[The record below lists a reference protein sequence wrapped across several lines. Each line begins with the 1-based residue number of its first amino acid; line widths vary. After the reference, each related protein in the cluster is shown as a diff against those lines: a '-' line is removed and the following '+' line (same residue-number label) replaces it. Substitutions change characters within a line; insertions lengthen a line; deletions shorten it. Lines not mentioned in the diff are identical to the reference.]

1 MITFADTLA
10 SITDDQAPLTIPV
23 GVTNEDTL
31 KVLDLAKAPHILYA
45 GATGSGKSVGLN
57 AGIATLMKRNDPTNL
72 RFTMVDPKRVELA
85 DYRASAFVDAVIT
98 DMDEAAEALEE
109 VLKLME
115 RRYREFETAG
125 VKNISSYNDRFPNK
139 PMAYHVLVVDELAD
153 LMDTH
158 SDTVFPILVRL
169 GQLARAAGIHMMLAT
184 QRPAA
189 DTTPK
194 KLVSNIPTRIG
205 FMTQSAVESRIILGS
220 KGAEDLKGNGDLLAQ
235 LPGTKGLVR
244 AQGPFI
250 SEDEIKE
257 IVAENERTIVE
268 VEAPEVPEAAKPAVT
283 SDAPSQAMPA
293 APSAPAAPADTDTA
307 EIVSQVIAQVTAQL
321 EASAQAKVDA
331 AEAERDE
338 AKRKRDELADEVMAM
353 QVKLKTTE
361 AATAKRVD
369 EVRSETRKSL
379 EAVRTADEK
388 RVNDRLSDAD
398 DAVRRATAKMRKAQ
412 GVAGRF
418 VPWTLIGGAIASLL
432 VAGLISVG
440 ASALAIAA
448 PFVVGT
454 IVALSLTNVA
464 TTEQERIDKETDNGE
479 HLRSGAAKSGRGT
492 AGRHA
497 SARRA
502 DSGGSR

>member
-1 MITFADTLA
+1 MITFTDTLA

-31 KVLDLAKAPHILYA
+31 KVLDLARAPHILYA

-257 IVAENERTIVE
+257 IVAENERTIVSI
-268 VEAPEVPEAAKPAVT
+268 PEPEMPEAAKSTVM

-293 APSAPAAPADTDTA
+293 MPAAPADVDTA
-307 EIVSQVIAQVTAQL
+307 EIVSQVIAQVTAQM

-361 AATAKRVD
+361 AAMAKRVD
-369 EVRSETRKSL
+369 EVRTETRKSL
-379 EAVRTADEK
+379 EAARAADEK

-398 DAVRRATAKMRKAQ
+398 DAVRRATTKMRKAQ
-412 GVAGRF
+412 RVAGRF

-432 VAGLISVG
+432 VAGLLSVG

-454 IVALSLTNVA
+454 VVALSLTNVA

-492 AGRHA
+492 AGHHT

>member
-1 MITFADTLA
+1 MITFSDTLA

-57 AGIATLMKRNDPTNL
+57 AGIATLMKRNDPSNL
-72 RFTMVDPKRVELA
+72 RFTMIDPKRVELA
-85 DYRASAFVDAVIT
+85 DYRRSAFVDAVIT

-257 IVAENERTIVE
+257 IVAEHERTIVE
-268 VEAPEVPEAAKPAVT
+268 IEAPEMPEAAKPAT
-283 SDAPSQAMPA
+283 PA
-293 APSAPAAPADTDTA
+293 TPATPAAPADVDTA
-307 EIVSQVIAQVTAQL
+307 EIVSQVIAQVTAQM

-361 AATAKRVD
+361 AAMAKRVD
-369 EVRSETRKSL
+369 EVRTEARKSL
-379 EAVRTADEK
+379 EAARAADEK

-479 HLRSGAAKSGRGT
+479 HLRSGASKPGRGT
-492 AGRHA
+492 ARGHT

>member
-1 MITFADTLA
+1 MITFSDTLA

-257 IVAENERTIVE
+257 IVAENERTIVSI
-268 VEAPEVPEAAKPAVT
+268 PEPEMPEAAKSTVI
-283 SDAPSQAMPA
+283 SDAPSRAMPA
-293 APSAPAAPADTDTA
+293 APAGVDTA
-307 EIVSQVIAQVTAQL
+307 EIVSQVIAQVTAQM

-361 AATAKRVD
+361 AAMAKRVD
-369 EVRSETRKSL
+369 EVRTEARKSL
-379 EAVRTADEK
+379 EAARAADEK

-432 VAGLISVG
+432 VAGLLSVG

-454 IVALSLTNVA
+454 VVALSLTNVA

-479 HLRSGAAKSGRGT
+479 HLRSGAAKSGRGN
-492 AGRHA
+492 AGHHT

>member
-1 MITFADTLA
+1 MITFSDTLA

-31 KVLDLAKAPHILYA
+31 KVLDLARAPHILYA

-257 IVAENERTIVE
+257 IVAENERTIVSI
-268 VEAPEVPEAAKPAVT
+268 PEPEMPEAAKSTVT

-293 APSAPAAPADTDTA
+293 VPADVDTA
-307 EIVSQVIAQVTAQL
+307 EIVSQVIAQVTAQM
-321 EASAQAKVDA
+321 EASAQAKVDE

-361 AATAKRVD
+361 AAMAKRVD

-379 EAVRTADEK
+379 EAARATDEA
-388 RVNDRLSDAD
+388 RVDARLADAD

-432 VAGLISVG
+432 VAGLLSVG

-479 HLRSGAAKSGRGT
+479 HLRSGAAKSGRGNARGHT
-492 AGRHA
+492 

>member
-1 MITFADTLA
+1 MITFSDTLA

-115 RRYREFETAG
+115 RRYREFEHAG
-125 VKNISSYNDRFPNK
+125 VKNISSYNESADQ

-158 SDTVFPILVRL
+158 ADTVFPILVRL

-257 IVAENERTIVE
+257 IVAENERTIVSI
-268 VEAPEVPEAAKPAVT
+268 PEPEMPEAAKPA
-283 SDAPSQAMPA
+283 MPA
-293 APSAPAAPADTDTA
+293 APAAPADTDTA
-307 EIVSQVIAQVTAQL
+307 EIVSQVIAQVTAQM

-361 AATAKRVD
+361 AAMAKRVD
-369 EVRSETRKSL
+369 EVRTETRKSL
-379 EAVRTADEK
+379 EAARAADEA
-388 RVNDRLSDAD
+388 RVDARLADAD
-398 DAVRRATAKMRKAQ
+398 NAVRRATTKMRKAQ

-432 VAGLISVG
+432 VAGLISVS

-448 PFVVGT
+448 PFAVGI

>member
-1 MITFADTLA
+1 MITFSDTLA

-257 IVAENERTIVE
+257 IVAENERTIVSI
-268 VEAPEVPEAAKPAVT
+268 PEPEMPEAAKSTVT
-283 SDAPSQAMPA
+283 SAKPA
-293 APSAPAAPADTDTA
+293 TPADTDTA
-307 EIVSQVIAQVTAQL
+307 EIVSQVIAQVTAQM

-361 AATAKRVD
+361 AAMAKRVD
-369 EVRSETRKSL
+369 EVRTETRKSL
-379 EAVRTADEK
+379 EAVRAADEK

-492 AGRHA
+492 AGHHT

>member
-1 MITFADTLA
+1 MITFSDTLA

-220 KGAEDLKGNGDLLAQ
+220 KGAEDLKCNGDLLAQ

-244 AQGPFI
+244 AQGPFV

-257 IVAENERTIVE
+257 IVAENERTIVSI
-268 VEAPEVPEAAKPAVT
+268 PEPEMPEAAKSTVT
-283 SDAPSQAMPA
+283 SDAPSQEM
-293 APSAPAAPADTDTA
+293 PAAPADVDTA

-338 AKRKRDELADEVMAM
+338 AKRKRDELADEVMSM

-379 EAVRTADEK
+379 EAARATDEA
-388 RVNDRLSDAD
+388 RVDARLADAD
-398 DAVRRATAKMRKAQ
+398 TAVRRATAKMRKAQ

-418 VPWTLIGGAIASLL
+418 VPWTLIGGAIASLM
-432 VAGLISVG
+432 VAGLLSVG

-479 HLRSGAAKSGRGT
+479 HLRPGAAKSGRGT

>member
-1 MITFADTLA
+1 MITFSDTLA

-125 VKNISSYNDRFPNK
+125 VKNISSYNESADQ

-158 SDTVFPILVRL
+158 ADTVFPILVRL

-257 IVAENERTIVE
+257 IVAENERTIVSI
-268 VEAPEVPEAAKPAVT
+268 PEPEMPEAAKSTVT
-283 SDAPSQAMPA
+283 SAKPA
-293 APSAPAAPADTDTA
+293 APAAPAGTDTA
-307 EIVSQVIAQVTAQL
+307 EIVSQVIAQVTAQM

-361 AATAKRVD
+361 AAMAKRVD
-369 EVRSETRKSL
+369 EVRTETRKSL
-379 EAVRTADEK
+379 EAARATDEA
-388 RVNDRLSDAD
+388 RVDARLADAD
-398 DAVRRATAKMRKAQ
+398 NAVRRATTKMRKAQ

-479 HLRSGAAKSGRGT
+479 HLRSGAAKSGRGN
-492 AGRHA
+492 AGHHT

>member
-1 MITFADTLA
+1 MITFSDTLA

-158 SDTVFPILVRL
+158 ADTVFPILVRL

-257 IVAENERTIVE
+257 IVAENERTIVSI
-268 VEAPEVPEAAKPAVT
+268 PEPEMPEAAKSTVT

-293 APSAPAAPADTDTA
+293 VPADVDTA

-338 AKRKRDELADEVMAM
+338 AKRKRDELADEVMSM

-361 AATAKRVD
+361 AAMAKRVD

-379 EAVRTADEK
+379 EAARATDEA
-388 RVNDRLSDAD
+388 RVDARLADAD
-398 DAVRRATAKMRKAQ
+398 TAVRRATAKMRKAQ

-432 VAGLISVG
+432 VAGLLSVG

-479 HLRSGAAKSGRGT
+479 HLRSGASKPGRGT
-492 AGRHA
+492 ARGHT

>member
-1 MITFADTLA
+1 MITFSDTLA

-115 RRYREFETAG
+115 RRYREFEHAG
-125 VKNISSYNDRFPNK
+125 VKNISSYNESADQ

-158 SDTVFPILVRL
+158 ADTVFPILVRL

-257 IVAENERTIVE
+257 IVAENERTIVSI
-268 VEAPEVPEAAKPAVT
+268 PEPEMPEAAKSTVT
-283 SDAPSQAMPA
+283 SDAPPQAMPA
-293 APSAPAAPADTDTA
+293 APADVDTA
-307 EIVSQVIAQVTAQL
+307 EIVSQVIAQVTAQM

-361 AATAKRVD
+361 AAMAKRVD
-369 EVRSETRKSL
+369 EVRTETRKSL
-379 EAVRTADEK
+379 EAARAADEA
-388 RVNDRLSDAD
+388 RVDARLADAD
-398 DAVRRATAKMRKAQ
+398 NAVRRATTKMRKAQ

-479 HLRSGAAKSGRGT
+479 HLRSGASKPGRGT
-492 AGRHA
+492 TRGHA

>member
-1 MITFADTLA
+1 MITFSDTLA

-257 IVAENERTIVE
+257 IVAENERTIVSI
-268 VEAPEVPEAAKPAVT
+268 PEPEMPEAAKSTVTSAKPATPAV
-283 SDAPSQAMPA
+283 PA
-293 APSAPAAPADTDTA
+293 GTDTA
-307 EIVSQVIAQVTAQL
+307 EIVSQVIAQVTAQM

-361 AATAKRVD
+361 AAMAKRVD
-369 EVRSETRKSL
+369 EVRVETRKSL
-379 EAVRTADEK
+379 EAVRAADEK

>member
-1 MITFADTLA
+1 MITFSDTLA

-257 IVAENERTIVE
+257 IVAENERTIVSI
-268 VEAPEVPEAAKPAVT
+268 PEPEMPEAAKSTVT
-283 SDAPSQAMPA
+283 SDAPPQAMPA
-293 APSAPAAPADTDTA
+293 VPADVDTA
-307 EIVSQVIAQVTAQL
+307 EIVSQVIAQVTAQM

-361 AATAKRVD
+361 AAMAKRVD
-369 EVRSETRKSL
+369 EVRTETRKSL
-379 EAVRTADEK
+379 EAVRAADEK

-448 PFVVGT
+448 PFVVGI

>member
-1 MITFADTLA
+1 MITFSDTLA

-57 AGIATLMKRNDPTNL
+57 AGIATLMKRNDPSNL
-72 RFTMVDPKRVELA
+72 RFTMIDPKRVELA
-85 DYRASAFVDAVIT
+85 DYRRSAFVDAVIT

-115 RRYREFETAG
+115 RRYRELEDAG
-125 VKNISSYNDRFPNK
+125 VKNISSYNESADQ

-257 IVAENERTIVE
+257 IVAEHERTIVE
-268 VEAPEVPEAAKPAVT
+268 VEAPEVPEAVKPA
-283 SDAPSQAMPA
+283 APAAPA

-369 EVRSETRKSL
+369 EVRTEARKSL
-379 EAVRTADEK
+379 EDLRAADEK
-388 RVNDRLSDAD
+388 RVDARLADAD

-432 VAGLISVG
+432 VAGLLSVG

-448 PFVVGT
+448 PFVAGT

-479 HLRSGAAKSGRGT
+479 HLRPRT
-492 AGRHA
+492 AGA
-497 SARRA
+497 GGGNARRHTTTGRTA
-502 DSGGSR
+502 TRRA

>member
-1 MITFADTLA
+1 MITFSDTLA

-57 AGIATLMKRNDPTNL
+57 AGIATLMKRNDPSNL

-115 RRYREFETAG
+115 RRYREFEHAG
-125 VKNISSYNDRFPNK
+125 VKNISSYNESADQ

-158 SDTVFPILVRL
+158 ADTVFPILVRL

-257 IVAENERTIVE
+257 IVAENERTIVSI
-268 VEAPEVPEAAKPAVT
+268 PEPEMPEAAKSTVT
-283 SDAPSQAMPA
+283 SAKPA
-293 APSAPAAPADTDTA
+293 APAAPADTDTA

-361 AATAKRVD
+361 AAMAKRVD
-369 EVRSETRKSL
+369 EVRTETRKSL
-379 EAVRTADEK
+379 EAARAADEK
-388 RVNDRLSDAD
+388 RVNDRLADAD
-398 DAVRRATAKMRKAQ
+398 DAVRRATTKMRKAQ

-479 HLRSGAAKSGRGT
+479 HLRSGAAKSGRGN
-492 AGRHA
+492 AGHHT

>member
-10 SITDDQAPLTIPV
+10 SITGDQAPLTIPV

-125 VKNISSYNDRFPNK
+125 VKNISSYNESADQ

-158 SDTVFPILVRL
+158 ADTVFPILVRL

-257 IVAENERTIVE
+257 IVAEHERTIVE
-268 VEAPEVPEAAKPAVT
+268 VEAPEMPEAAKSTVTSAKPAV
-283 SDAPSQAMPA
+283 
-293 APSAPAAPADTDTA
+293 PAAPAGTDTA
-307 EIVSQVIAQVTAQL
+307 EIVSQVIAQVTAQM

-338 AKRKRDELADEVMAM
+338 AKRKRDELADEVMSM

-361 AATAKRVD
+361 AAMAKRVD
-369 EVRSETRKSL
+369 EVRTETRKSL
-379 EAVRTADEK
+379 EAVRAADEK
-388 RVNDRLSDAD
+388 RVNDRLADAD
-398 DAVRRATAKMRKAQ
+398 TAVRRATAKMRKAQ

-492 AGRHA
+492 ARGHT

>member
-1 MITFADTLA
+1 MITFSDTLA

-115 RRYREFETAG
+115 RRYRELETAG

-257 IVAENERTIVE
+257 IVAEHERTIVE
-268 VEAPEVPEAAKPAVT
+268 IEAPEMPEAAKPAT
-283 SDAPSQAMPA
+283 PA
-293 APSAPAAPADTDTA
+293 APAAPADTDTA
-307 EIVSQVIAQVTAQL
+307 EIVSQVIAQVTAQM

-361 AATAKRVD
+361 AAMAKRVD
-369 EVRSETRKSL
+369 EVRTETRKSL
-379 EAVRTADEK
+379 EAARAADEK
-388 RVNDRLSDAD
+388 RVNARLSDAD

-432 VAGLISVG
+432 VAGLLSVG

-492 AGRHA
+492 ARGHT

>member
-57 AGIATLMKRNDPTNL
+57 AGIATLMKRNDPSNL
-72 RFTMVDPKRVELA
+72 RFTMIDPKRVELA
-85 DYRASAFVDAVIT
+85 DYRRSAFVDAVIT

-158 SDTVFPILVRL
+158 ADTVFPILVRL

-257 IVAENERTIVE
+257 IVAEHERTIVE
-268 VEAPEVPEAAKPAVT
+268 IEAPEMPEAAKSTVI
-283 SDAPSQAMPA
+283 SDAPSRAMPA
-293 APSAPAAPADTDTA
+293 VPADVDTA
-307 EIVSQVIAQVTAQL
+307 EIVSQVIAQVTAQM
-321 EASAQAKVDA
+321 EASAQTKVDA

-369 EVRSETRKSL
+369 EVRVETRKSL
-379 EAVRTADEK
+379 EAVRAADEK
-388 RVNDRLSDAD
+388 RVNDRLADAD

-432 VAGLISVG
+432 VAGLLSVG

-448 PFVVGT
+448 PFVAGT

-479 HLRSGAAKSGRGT
+479 HLRPRT
-492 AGRHA
+492 AGA
-497 SARRA
+497 GGGNARRHTTTGRTA
-502 DSGGSR
+502 TRRA

>member
-1 MITFADTLA
+1 MITFSDTLA

-115 RRYREFETAG
+115 RRYREFEHAG
-125 VKNISSYNDRFPNK
+125 VKNISSYNESADQ

-257 IVAENERTIVE
+257 IVAENERTIVSI
-268 VEAPEVPEAAKPAVT
+268 PEPEMPGAAKSTVT
-283 SDAPSQAMPA
+283 SDAPSQAT
-293 APSAPAAPADTDTA
+293 PAAPAGTDTA
-307 EIVSQVIAQVTAQL
+307 EIVSQVIAQVTAQM

-379 EAVRTADEK
+379 EAARAADEA
-388 RVNDRLSDAD
+388 RVDARLADAD
-398 DAVRRATAKMRKAQ
+398 NAVRRATTKMRKAQ

-432 VAGLISVG
+432 VAGLISVS

-448 PFVVGT
+448 PFAVGI

-479 HLRSGAAKSGRGT
+479 HLRSGAAKSGRGN
-492 AGRHA
+492 AGHHT

>member
-1 MITFADTLA
+1 MITFSDTLA

-115 RRYREFETAG
+115 RRYRELETAG

-257 IVAENERTIVE
+257 IVAEHERTIVE
-268 VEAPEVPEAAKPAVT
+268 IEAPEMPEAAKPAT
-283 SDAPSQAMPA
+283 PA
-293 APSAPAAPADTDTA
+293 APAAPATPADTDTA
-307 EIVSQVIAQVTAQL
+307 EIVSQVIAQVTAQM

-361 AATAKRVD
+361 AAMAKRVD
-369 EVRSETRKSL
+369 EVRTETRKSL
-379 EAVRTADEK
+379 EAARAADEA
-388 RVNDRLSDAD
+388 RVDARLADAD
-398 DAVRRATAKMRKAQ
+398 NAVRRATTKMRKAQ

-492 AGRHA
+492 ARGHT

>member
-1 MITFADTLA
+1 MITFTDTLA

-57 AGIATLMKRNDPTNL
+57 AGIATLMKRNDPSSL

-257 IVAENERTIVE
+257 IVAENERTIVSI
-268 VEAPEVPEAAKPAVT
+268 PEPEMPEAAKSTVT
-283 SDAPSQAMPA
+283 SAKPATPATPAMPA
-293 APSAPAAPADTDTA
+293 DADTA
-307 EIVSQVIAQVTAQL
+307 EIVSQVIAQVTAQM

-361 AATAKRVD
+361 AAMAKRVD
-369 EVRSETRKSL
+369 EVRTETRKSL
-379 EAVRTADEK
+379 EAARAADEA
-388 RVNDRLSDAD
+388 RVDARLTDAD
-398 DAVRRATAKMRKAQ
+398 NAVRRATAKMRKAQ

-479 HLRSGAAKSGRGT
+479 HLRSGAAKSGRGN
-492 AGRHA
+492 AGHHT

>member
-1 MITFADTLA
+1 MITFSDTLA

-31 KVLDLAKAPHILYA
+31 KVLDLARAPHILYA

-115 RRYREFETAG
+115 RRYREFEHAG

-257 IVAENERTIVE
+257 IVAENERTIVSI
-268 VEAPEVPEAAKPAVT
+268 PEPEMPEAAKSTVT
-283 SDAPSQAMPA
+283 SAKPA
-293 APSAPAAPADTDTA
+293 TPASPAPAGTDTA
-307 EIVSQVIAQVTAQL
+307 EIVSQVIAQVTAQM

-361 AATAKRVD
+361 AAMAKRVD
-369 EVRSETRKSL
+369 EVRTETRKSL
-379 EAVRTADEK
+379 EAVRAADEK

-454 IVALSLTNVA
+454 IVALSLTSVA

>member
-1 MITFADTLA
+1 MITFTDTLA
-10 SITDDQAPLTIPV
+10 SITGDQAPLTIPV

-125 VKNISSYNDRFPNK
+125 VKNISSYNESADQ

-158 SDTVFPILVRL
+158 ADTVFPILVRL

-257 IVAENERTIVE
+257 IVAENERTIVSI
-268 VEAPEVPEAAKPAVT
+268 PEPEMPEAAKPA
-283 SDAPSQAMPA
+283 MPA
-293 APSAPAAPADTDTA
+293 APAAPAGTDTA
-307 EIVSQVIAQVTAQL
+307 EIVSQVIAQVTAQM

-361 AATAKRVD
+361 AAMAKRVD

-379 EAVRTADEK
+379 EAARATDEA
-388 RVNDRLSDAD
+388 RVDARLADAD
-398 DAVRRATAKMRKAQ
+398 NAVRRATTKMRKAQ

-479 HLRSGAAKSGRGT
+479 HLRSGAAKSGRGN
-492 AGRHA
+492 AGHHA

>member
-1 MITFADTLA
+1 MITFTDTLA

-257 IVAENERTIVE
+257 IVAEHERTIVE
-268 VEAPEVPEAAKPAVT
+268 IEAPEMPEAAKSTVT
-283 SDAPSQAMPA
+283 SAKPA
-293 APSAPAAPADTDTA
+293 TPAAPAGTDTA
-307 EIVSQVIAQVTAQL
+307 EIVSQVIAQVTAQM

-331 AEAERDE
+331 AEVERDE

-361 AATAKRVD
+361 AAMAKRVD
-369 EVRSETRKSL
+369 EVRTEARKSL
-379 EAVRTADEK
+379 EAARAADEK

-454 IVALSLTNVA
+454 VVALSLTNVA

>member
-1 MITFADTLA
+1 MITFSDTLA

-31 KVLDLAKAPHILYA
+31 KVLDLARAPHILYA

-257 IVAENERTIVE
+257 IVAENERTIVSI
-268 VEAPEVPEAAKPAVT
+268 PEPEMPEAAKSTVTSAKPATPAV
-283 SDAPSQAMPA
+283 
-293 APSAPAAPADTDTA
+293 PADVDTA
-307 EIVSQVIAQVTAQL
+307 EIVSQVIAQVTAQM

-361 AATAKRVD
+361 AAMAKRVD
-369 EVRSETRKSL
+369 EVRTETRKSL
-379 EAVRTADEK
+379 EAVRAADEK
-388 RVNDRLSDAD
+388 RVNDRLADAD

>member
-1 MITFADTLA
+1 MITFSDTLA

-158 SDTVFPILVRL
+158 ADTVFPILVRL

-257 IVAENERTIVE
+257 IVAENERTIVSI
-268 VEAPEVPEAAKPAVT
+268 PEPEMPEAAKSTVT
-283 SDAPSQAMPA
+283 SDAPSQAT
-293 APSAPAAPADTDTA
+293 PAAPADTDTA

-338 AKRKRDELADEVMAM
+338 AKRKRDELADEVMSM

-361 AATAKRVD
+361 AAMAKRVD

-379 EAVRTADEK
+379 EAARATDEA
-388 RVNDRLSDAD
+388 RVDARLADAD
-398 DAVRRATAKMRKAQ
+398 TAVRRATAKMRKAQ

-479 HLRSGAAKSGRGT
+479 HLRSGASKPGRGT
-492 AGRHA
+492 ARGHT

>member
-1 MITFADTLA
+1 MITFSDTLA

-257 IVAENERTIVE
+257 IVAEHERTIVE
-268 VEAPEVPEAAKPAVT
+268 VEAPEMPEAAKSTVT

-293 APSAPAAPADTDTA
+293 VPADVDTA

-361 AATAKRVD
+361 AAMAKRVD
-369 EVRSETRKSL
+369 EVRTEARKSL
-379 EAVRTADEK
+379 EAARAADEK

-432 VAGLISVG
+432 VAGLLSVG

>member
-1 MITFADTLA
+1 MITFTDTLA
-10 SITDDQAPLTIPV
+10 SITGDQAPLTIPV

-257 IVAENERTIVE
+257 IVAEHERTIVE
-268 VEAPEVPEAAKPAVT
+268 IEAPEMPEAAKPAT
-283 SDAPSQAMPA
+283 PA
-293 APSAPAAPADTDTA
+293 APAAPADTDTA
-307 EIVSQVIAQVTAQL
+307 EIVSQVIAQVTAQM

-361 AATAKRVD
+361 AAMAKRVD
-369 EVRSETRKSL
+369 EVRTEARKSL
-379 EAVRTADEK
+379 EAARAADEK
-388 RVNDRLSDAD
+388 RVNDRLADAD
-398 DAVRRATAKMRKAQ
+398 NAVRRATTKMRKAQ

-492 AGRHA
+492 ARGHT

-502 DSGGSR
+502 DSGRGR

>member
-1 MITFADTLA
+1 MITFTDTLA

-31 KVLDLAKAPHILYA
+31 KVLDLARAPHILYA

-257 IVAENERTIVE
+257 IVAENERTIVSI
-268 VEAPEVPEAAKPAVT
+268 PEPEMPEAAKSTVT

-293 APSAPAAPADTDTA
+293 VPADVDTA
-307 EIVSQVIAQVTAQL
+307 EIVSQVIAQVTAQM

-361 AATAKRVD
+361 AAMAKRVD
-369 EVRSETRKSL
+369 EVRTETRKSL
-379 EAVRTADEK
+379 EAVRAADEK

-479 HLRSGAAKSGRGT
+479 HLRSGAAKSGRGN
-492 AGRHA
+492 AGHHT

>member
-1 MITFADTLA
+1 MITFSDTLA

-57 AGIATLMKRNDPTNL
+57 SGIATLMKRNDPTNL

-257 IVAENERTIVE
+257 IVAENERTIVSI
-268 VEAPEVPEAAKPAVT
+268 PEPEMPEAAKSTVI
-283 SDAPSQAMPA
+283 SDAPAQTIQ
-293 APSAPAAPADTDTA
+293 PAAPADVDTA

-379 EAVRTADEK
+379 EALRATDEK
-388 RVNDRLSDAD
+388 RMDDRLADAN

-432 VAGLISVG
+432 VAGLISVS

-464 TTEQERIDKETDNGE
+464 TTEQERIDKESNDGE
-479 HLRSGAAKSGRGT
+479 RVRPGKAKSGGGTTRSHTAKGGT
-492 AGRHA
+492 AP
-497 SARRA
+497 
-502 DSGGSR
+502 GGSR

>member
-1 MITFADTLA
+1 MITFSDTLA

-257 IVAENERTIVE
+257 IVAEHERTIVE
-268 VEAPEVPEAAKPAVT
+268 IEAPEMPEAAKPAT
-283 SDAPSQAMPA
+283 PA
-293 APSAPAAPADTDTA
+293 APAAPADTDTA
-307 EIVSQVIAQVTAQL
+307 EIVSQVIAQVTAQM

-361 AATAKRVD
+361 AAMAKRVD
-369 EVRSETRKSL
+369 EVRTETRKSL
-379 EAVRTADEK
+379 EVARATDEA
-388 RVNDRLSDAD
+388 RVDARLADAD
-398 DAVRRATAKMRKAQ
+398 NAVRRATAKMRKAQ

-492 AGRHA
+492 ARGHT

>member
-1 MITFADTLA
+1 MITFTDTLA

-57 AGIATLMKRNDPTNL
+57 AGIATLMKRNDPSSL

-257 IVAENERTIVE
+257 IVAEHERTIVE
-268 VEAPEVPEAAKPAVT
+268 IEAPEMPEMPEAAKPAT
-283 SDAPSQAMPA
+283 PATPAMPA
-293 APSAPAAPADTDTA
+293 DADTA
-307 EIVSQVIAQVTAQL
+307 EIVSQVIAQVTAQM

-361 AATAKRVD
+361 AAMAKRVD
-369 EVRSETRKSL
+369 EVRTETRKSL
-379 EAVRTADEK
+379 EAARAADEA
-388 RVNDRLSDAD
+388 RVDARLADAD
-398 DAVRRATAKMRKAQ
+398 NAVRRATTKMRKAQ

-479 HLRSGAAKSGRGT
+479 HLRPGAAKSGRGT
-492 AGRHA
+492 ARGHA

>member
-1 MITFADTLA
+1 MITFADTLK

-57 AGIATLMKRNDPTNL
+57 AGIATLMKRNDPSNL
-72 RFTMVDPKRVELA
+72 RFTMIDPKRVELA
-85 DYRASAFVDAVIT
+85 DYRRSAFVDAVIT

-115 RRYREFETAG
+115 RRYRELEDAG
-125 VKNISSYNDRFPNK
+125 VKNISSYNESADQ

-257 IVAENERTIVE
+257 IVAEDERTIVE
-268 VEAPEVPEAAKPAVT
+268 IPAPETPEPEAEQTVITDPT
-283 SDAPSQAMPA
+283 PTQAPV
-293 APSAPAAPADTDTA
+293 SAPAAPAVDTA
-307 EIVSQVIAQVTAQL
+307 AIVAEVIAQVTAQM

-338 AKRKRDELADEVMAM
+338 AKRKRDELADELMAM
-353 QVKLKTTE
+353 QVQLKTAE
-361 AATAKRVD
+361 AATAKKVD
-369 EVRSETRKSL
+369 EARTEARKSVDVMR
-379 EAVRTADEK
+379 EA
-388 RVNDRLSDAD
+388 DRAKI
-398 DAVRRATAKMRKAQ
+398 AEHEARVRRATAKMRKAQ
-412 GVAGRF
+412 GVAGRL

-432 VAGLISVG
+432 VAGLLSVG

-448 PFVVGT
+448 PFVAGT

-479 HLRSGAAKSGRGT
+479 HLRPRT
-492 AGRHA
+492 AGA
-497 SARRA
+497 GGGNARRHTTTGRTA
-502 DSGGSR
+502 TRRA

>member
-57 AGIATLMKRNDPTNL
+57 AGIATLMKRNDPSNL
-72 RFTMVDPKRVELA
+72 RFTMIDPKRVELA
-85 DYRASAFVDAVIT
+85 DYRRSAFVDAVIT

-115 RRYREFETAG
+115 RRYRELEDAG
-125 VKNISSYNDRFPNK
+125 VKNISSYNESADQ

-257 IVAENERTIVE
+257 IVAEHERTIVE
-268 VEAPEVPEAAKPAVT
+268 VEAPEVPEAAKPA
-283 SDAPSQAMPA
+283 APAAPA

-369 EVRSETRKSL
+369 EVRTEARKSL
-379 EAVRTADEK
+379 EDLRAADEK
-388 RVNDRLSDAD
+388 RVDARLADAD

-432 VAGLISVG
+432 VAGLLSVG

-448 PFVVGT
+448 PFVAGT

-479 HLRSGAAKSGRGT
+479 HLRPRT
-492 AGRHA
+492 AGA
-497 SARRA
+497 GGGNARRHTTTGRTA
-502 DSGGSR
+502 TRRA

>member
-1 MITFADTLA
+1 MITFSDTLA

-57 AGIATLMKRNDPTNL
+57 AGIATLMKRNDPSNL

-115 RRYREFETAG
+115 RRYREFEAAG
-125 VKNISSYNDRFPNK
+125 VKNISSYNESADQ

-257 IVAENERTIVE
+257 IVAENERTIVSI
-268 VEAPEVPEAAKPAVT
+268 PEPEMPEAAKSTVT
-283 SDAPSQAMPA
+283 SAKPA
-293 APSAPAAPADTDTA
+293 TPAAPAGTDTA
-307 EIVSQVIAQVTAQL
+307 EIVSQVIAQVTAQM

-361 AATAKRVD
+361 AAMAKRVD
-369 EVRSETRKSL
+369 EVRTEARKSL
-379 EAVRTADEK
+379 EAARAADEK

-418 VPWTLIGGAIASLL
+418 VPWTLIGGAIASLM
-432 VAGLISVG
+432 VAGLLSVG

-479 HLRSGAAKSGRGT
+479 HLRPGAAKSGRGT

-497 SARRA
+497 SARRT

>member
-1 MITFADTLA
+1 MITFSDTLA

-257 IVAENERTIVE
+257 IVAENERTIVSI
-268 VEAPEVPEAAKPAVT
+268 PEPEMPEAAKSTVT
-283 SDAPSQAMPA
+283 SAKPA
-293 APSAPAAPADTDTA
+293 TPATPAGTDTA
-307 EIVSQVIAQVTAQL
+307 EIVSQVIAQVTAQM

-361 AATAKRVD
+361 AAMAKRVD
-369 EVRSETRKSL
+369 EVRTETRKSL
-379 EAVRTADEK
+379 EAVRAADEK

-479 HLRSGAAKSGRGT
+479 HLRSGAAKSGRGN
-492 AGRHA
+492 AGHHT

>member
-1 MITFADTLA
+1 MITFSDTLA

-23 GVTNEDTL
+23 GVTNEDIL

-257 IVAENERTIVE
+257 IVAEQERTIGDT
-268 VEAPEVPEAAKPAVT
+268 EARER
-283 SDAPSQAMPA
+283 PA
-293 APSAPAAPADTDTA
+293 AATPATPAAPAAPADTDTA
-307 EIVSQVIAQVTAQL
+307 EIVSQVIAQVTAQM

-361 AATAKRVD
+361 AAMAKRVD
-369 EVRSETRKSL
+369 EVRTETRKSL
-379 EAVRTADEK
+379 EAARAADEA
-388 RVNDRLSDAD
+388 RVDARLADAD
-398 DAVRRATAKMRKAQ
+398 NAVRRATTKMRKAQ

-492 AGRHA
+492 ARGHT

-502 DSGGSR
+502 DSGRGR

>member
-1 MITFADTLA
+1 MITFSDTLA

-115 RRYREFETAG
+115 RRYREFEHAG
-125 VKNISSYNDRFPNK
+125 VKNISSYNESADQ

-158 SDTVFPILVRL
+158 ADTVFPILVRL

-257 IVAENERTIVE
+257 IVAENERTIVSI
-268 VEAPEVPEAAKPAVT
+268 PEPEMPEAAKSTVT
-283 SDAPSQAMPA
+283 SAKPA
-293 APSAPAAPADTDTA
+293 APAAPAGTDTA
-307 EIVSQVIAQVTAQL
+307 EIVSQVIAQVTAQM

-361 AATAKRVD
+361 AAMAKRVD
-369 EVRSETRKSL
+369 EVRTETRKSL
-379 EAVRTADEK
+379 EAARATDEA
-388 RVNDRLSDAD
+388 RVDARLADAD
-398 DAVRRATAKMRKAQ
+398 NAVRRATTKMRKAQ

-492 AGRHA
+492 AGHHT